1 MTRLANEPTTE
12 FSVLVEQV
20 ARLIRHFDQRQKAL
34 LIQLVPELR
43 TIRPEAAD
51 VPVEQD
57 VLLTYFE
64 RKRSGWQECQPL
76 RGDDPFLAGLTVAE
90 FFALPE
96 EEQARLWDQAHAE
109 AWRES
114 AGREQPVQADALPAR

>member
-12 FSVLVEQV
+12 FSVPVEQI
-20 ARLIRHFDQRQKAL
+20 ARLIRRFDRRQKAL
-34 LIQLVPELR
+34 LVQLVPELR

-51 VPVEQD
+51 IPVEQD

-64 RKRSGWQECQPL
+64 RKRNKWQECQPL

-96 EEQARLWDQAHAE
+96 EEQVRLWDQAHAE
-109 AWRES
+109 AWHEIQ
-114 AGREQPVQADALPAR
+114 GHEQPVQADALPAR